1 METVFEYKQ
10 LLNRLKKN
18 ELSIILKDYNKFAC
32 IFNLV
37 EVKDVSG
44 KKDKLIKDILEVK
57 KDYVK
62 AIIMCLD
69 LSGYEALKVIVTKKY
84 DETYLN
90 EHRDLI
96 NYLIDKK
103 ILWQMDNLII
113 AQDVLK
119 DIKEVLKDKTIIN
132 HISKWDKTYRLV
144 NGIII
149 AYGAVERKYFDILIS
164 KLKNKDNIYP
174 MLEVYYKRDYSLEDS
189 IVSNKLTNQK
199 RINKYLKDI
208 NYKDFKM
215 KDFVEM
221 GSSVYHHNIKSYK
234 TFIRVLKRN
243 YIFSKEDI
251 AFVDNNIVI
260 PYLYNSLNEEKIA
273 NKNLEDTIINLFEFK
288 GDKLKQKILTSVK
301 LIRED
306 FPLWEYRGFSKKEV
320 NK

>member
-18 ELSIILKDYNKFAC
+18 ELSNILKDYNKFANM
-32 IFNLV
+32 FNLV

-44 KKDKLIKDILEVK
+44 KKDNLIRDILEVK

-62 AIIMCLD
+62 SVIMCLD

-84 DETYLN
+84 DEAYLN

-96 NYLIDKK
+96 NYLINKK

-119 DIKEVLKDKTIIN
+119 DIKEVLKDKTIIS

-149 AYGAVERKYFDILIS
+149 AYGAVDRKYFDILIS

-174 MLEVYYKRDYSLEDS
+174 MLEVYYKRDYSLEDN

-208 NYKDFKM
+208 NYKEFKM

-221 GSSVYHHNIKSYK
+221 GSSIYHHNIKSYK

-243 YIFSKEDI
+243 YVFSKADI
-251 AFVDNNIVI
+251 AFVDNNIII

-273 NKNLEDTIINLFEFK
+273 NKNLENTIINLFEFK
-288 GDKLKQKILTSVK
+288 GDRLKQKILTSVK

>member
-18 ELSIILKDYNKFAC
+18 ELSNILKDYNKFASM
-32 IFNLV
+32 FDLV

-44 KKDKLIKDILEVK
+44 KKETLIRDILEIK

-62 AIIMCLD
+62 ALIMCLD
-69 LSGYEALKVIVTKKY
+69 LAGYEALKVIFTKKY
-84 DETYLN
+84 DATYLN
-90 EHRDLI
+90 DHRDLI
-96 NYLIDKK
+96 NYLISKK

-113 AQDVLK
+113 ARDILK
-119 DIKEVLKDKTIIN
+119 DIKEVLKDKKIIN
-132 HISKWDKTYRLV
+132 HINKWDKTYRLV

-149 AYGAVERKYFDILIS
+149 AYGALDRNYFDILIS
-164 KLKNKDNIYP
+164 KLKDKDNIYS
-174 MLEVYYKRDYSLEDS
+174 MLEVYYKRDYSLDEN

-199 RINKYLKDI
+199 RINKYLKDL
-208 NYKDFKM
+208 NYKGFKM
-215 KDFVEM
+215 KDFIEM
-221 GSSVYHHNIKSYK
+221 GSSIYHHNIKSYK

-243 YIFSKEDI
+243 YVFSKDDI
-251 AFVDNNIVI
+251 VFIDNNIII

-288 GDKLKQKILTSVK
+288 GDKLKQKILSSVK

-306 FPLWEYRGFSKKEV
+306 FPLWEYRGFSKNEV